1 MDKNKPK
8 FIEQIEVAGEDLVS
22 KIKEL
27 FADAGAKRVI
37 LRDSDGRELI
47 SVPLT
52 LGVAGG
58 ALAVLAAPMLAAV
71 AAVGAAMAKV
81 RVDVE
86 REAPAPAPGHV
97 DDQPTDSTVD
107 DDPTDPTADI

>member
-8 FIEQIEVAGEDLVS
+8 FVEKIEVAGEDLVS
-22 KIKEL
+22 KVKEL
-27 FADAGAKRVI
+27 FADAGAKRVV

-52 LGVAGG
+52 IGVAGG

-71 AAVGAAMAKV
+71 AAVGGAVAKV

-86 REAPAPAPGHV
+86 RETPPPGPV
-97 DDQPTDSTVD
+97 DDAPVD
-107 DDPTDPTADI
+107 PAADI

>member
-22 KIKEL
+22 KVKEL
-27 FADAGAKRVI
+27 FADASAKRVV

-52 LGVAGG
+52 IGVAGG

-71 AAVGAAMAKV
+71 AAVGGAVARV
-81 RVDVE
+81 RIDIE
-86 REAPAPAPGHV
+86 REVPPPGPV
-97 DDQPTDSTVD
+97 DDA
-107 DDPTDPTADI
+107 PTDPAADI

>member
-86 REAPAPAPGHV
+86 REAPAPGHV

>member
-8 FIEQIEVAGEDLVS
+8 FIEQIEVTGEDLVS
-22 KIKEL
+22 KVKEL
-27 FADAGAKRVI
+27 FADAGAKRVV

-52 LGVAGG
+52 IGVAGG

-71 AAVGAAMAKV
+71 AAVGGAVAKV
-81 RVDVE
+81 RVDIE
-86 REAPAPAPGHV
+86 RETPPTGPV
-97 DDQPTDSTVD
+97 DDAPN
-107 DDPTDPTADI
+107 DPAADI